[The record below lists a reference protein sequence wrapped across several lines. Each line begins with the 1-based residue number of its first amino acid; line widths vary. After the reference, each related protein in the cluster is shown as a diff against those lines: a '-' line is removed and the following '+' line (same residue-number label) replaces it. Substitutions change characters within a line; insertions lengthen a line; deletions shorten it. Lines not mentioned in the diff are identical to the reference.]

1 MFASFAQLQV
11 SLVELKKKHCFLSY
25 RKYLLIIPRK
35 RRQSRYSIFF
45 LVFVF
50 AKKVEKERAFVI
62 RAPRPSMERWPT
74 ESSVSHFRIRD
85 QHRQQHSPQ
94 QHHSS
99 FNRRR
104 NNIFKRAK
112 MKSLYDDKSTIFT
125 SLYLE
130 CWIFMYNTLLS
141 AYCLRRRISIIIVTA
156 FVICWAPYYFMM
168 ITFIFLNPDDKVKV
182 NFFFSFFF

>member
-1 MFASFAQLQV
+1 
-11 SLVELKKKHCFLSY
+11 
-25 RKYLLIIPRK
+25 
-35 RRQSRYSIFF
+35 
-45 LVFVF
+45 
-50 AKKVEKERAFVI
+50 
-62 RAPRPSMERWPT
+62 MERWPA

-94 QHHSS
+94 QHHTS

-112 MKSLYDDKSTIFT
+112 MKSLYDDKSTFLRRYIST
-125 SLYLE
+125 ACNS
-130 CWIFMYNTLLS
+130 CNIHVIRLS
-141 AYCLRRRISIIIVTA
+141 AYCRRRRISIIIVTA

-182 NFFFSFFF
+182 KFFFFFFF